1 MTAIRPPGLEA
12 FLRKPDPAIA
22 AIMIYGDEAEAVRE
36 LAQRVV
42 AKVAG
47 SSDDPFSVTTIAEQ
61 DLASDPGRLADE
73 VQSISMFGGARA
85 IWVKGV
91 GEAFLKAVAPVL
103 EAERRGNLVV
113 AEAAAL
119 SKSSELRKLFETSP
133 HALVLPLYEAKDE
146 EIAASVARILAQ
158 DNLQIGD
165 EALARFIELAGF
177 SRALVKR
184 EAEKLALYALGAGRV
199 SLADVEAV
207 CGNDTGATTDELA
220 DSVFG
225 GDIADADRLF
235 HDLLRS
241 GRDPGQ
247 LLSAVQKHA
256 FRLADFRLAV
266 ERGTPA
272 EQAVK
277 QARPPVFFNRQQAVQ
292 AQLRAWTLADLVKA
306 GNTLSTQVLAARQ
319 NGDLAATIASRCV
332 LSLARKGLS
341 LRTPR

>member
-12 FLRKPDPAIA
+12 FLRKPDPEIA
-22 AIMIYGDEAEAVRE
+22 AIMIYGEEAEAVRE

-47 SSDDPFSVTTIAEQ
+47 SSDDPFNVVVLSDQ
-61 DLASDPGRLADE
+61 DLSSDPGRLADE

-85 IWVKGV
+85 IWVKGA
-91 GEAFLKAVAPVL
+91 GEAFLKAVALVL
-103 EAERRGNLVV
+103 EAGRGGNLVV

-119 SKSSELRKLFETSP
+119 AKSSELRKLFEASP
-133 HALVLPLYEAKDE
+133 RALVLPLYEADDDE
-146 EIAASVARILAQ
+146 TAASVVRILAR
-158 DNLQIGD
+158 DELQIGD
-165 EALARFIELAGF
+165 EALARFVELTGS

-184 EAEKLALYALGAGRV
+184 EAEKLALYALGTGRV
-199 SLADVEAV
+199 SLADVEAI
-207 CGNDTGATTDELA
+207 CGNDTGATPEELA
-220 DSVFG
+220 DSVFS
-225 GDIADADRLF
+225 GDIADADRIF
-235 HDLLRS
+235 HDLLRG

-247 LLSAVQKHA
+247 LLSAVQKQA

-266 ERGTPA
+266 ERGVPA

-277 QARPPVFFNRQQAVQ
+277 QARPPVFFKRQQIVL
-292 AQLRAWTLADLVKA
+292 AQLRAWTLSDLVKA

-319 NGDLAATIASRCV
+319 NGELAATMASRCV

-341 LRTPR
+341 LRQQR